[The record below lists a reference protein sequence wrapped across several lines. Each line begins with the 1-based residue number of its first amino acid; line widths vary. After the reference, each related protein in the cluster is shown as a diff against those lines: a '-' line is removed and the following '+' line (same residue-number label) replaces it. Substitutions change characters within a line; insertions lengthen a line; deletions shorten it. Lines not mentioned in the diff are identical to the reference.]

1 MAKKKSIRVDF
12 VKSCITYNKLNT
24 IAKIAISGI
33 ENICKRLNLDSVY
46 GVINGRFVIPSKRPS
61 GKKSSSKRVAKCDTV
76 FVAYRFCGHPTEE
89 QASDLNQNIGA
100 SRFMWNRMLSDYKL
114 MWKMYGISIP
124 MTPADYKDVSGLEWL
139 NDRDSLAL
147 ANVQLNLEKAR
158 SDYFAGE
165 RGAPKRKKKHQCKE
179 SYTTNCVGK
188 NIRIENGGLRLP
200 KINGLIKL
208 SMHRPIKPDGTLK
221 SVTVTHEPDGK
232 WYFSI
237 LIEYPA
243 EEVELSDGLQK
254 FFASGDINAIS
265 GIWLDMSV
273 PFLYIDSSGN
283 KPSYELNGREIK
295 FVKQYRKLE
304 KRIAKEQRRRSHM
317 VKDSNNYNK
326 QSEKIARLHAK
337 AKHRREDFLHQIAVR
352 LVRTYD
358 VIAIE
363 DLDIAAMKKALSLGK
378 SVSDVGWGRFA
389 AILEE
394 LCLKYGKILVRASR
408 WYPSS
413 KTCHHCGYKNDD
425 LQLSDRVYVCPVC
438 GNVMPRDKNAAI
450 NILEEGLRTIKENML
465 RQSVEGYNR
474 PSLITTIA

>member
-1 MAKKKSIRVDF
+1 
-12 VKSCITYNKLNT
+12 
-24 IAKIAISGI
+24 
-33 ENICKRLNLDSVY
+33 
-46 GVINGRFVIPSKRPS
+46 
-61 GKKSSSKRVAKCDTV
+61 
-76 FVAYRFCGHPTEE
+76 
-89 QASDLNQNIGA
+89 
-100 SRFMWNRMLSDYKL
+100 MWNRMLSDYKL
-114 MWKMYGISIP
+114 MWKLYGISIP

-139 NDRDSLAL
+139 KDRDSMAL
-147 ANVQLNLEKAR
+147 ANVQINLEKAR
-158 SDYFAGE
+158 SDYFAGK
-165 RGAPKRKKKHQCKE
+165 RGAPKRKKKHQCKN
-179 SYTTNCVGK
+179 SYTTSCIRN
-188 NIRIENGGLRLP
+188 NIRIEDDRLRLP

-208 SMHRPIKPDGTLK
+208 SMHRPIKPNGTLK

-243 EEVELSDGLQK
+243 EEAELSDRLQK
-254 FFASGDINAIS
+254 LFSSSDINVIS
-265 GIWLDMSV
+265 GIGLDMSV

-283 KPSYELNGREIK
+283 KPSYELNGKEIK
-295 FVKQYRKLE
+295 FIKQYRKLE

-352 LVRTYD
+352 LARTYD

-363 DLDIAAMKKALSLGK
+363 DLDIKAMKNALSLGK
-378 SVSDVGWGRFA
+378 SVSDVGWGRFT

-425 LQLSDRVYVCPVC
+425 LRLSDRVYVCPVC
-438 GNVMPRDKNAAI
+438 GNIMPRDKNAAI
-450 NILEEGLRTIKENML
+450 NILEEGLRTIKENMI
-465 RQSVEGYNR
+465 RPSVEGYSK

>member
-1 MAKKKSIRVDF
+1 
-12 VKSCITYNKLNT
+12 
-24 IAKIAISGI
+24 
-33 ENICKRLNLDSVY
+33 
-46 GVINGRFVIPSKRPS
+46 
-61 GKKSSSKRVAKCDTV
+61 
-76 FVAYRFCGHPTEE
+76 
-89 QASDLNQNIGA
+89 
-100 SRFMWNRMLSDYKL
+100 
-114 MWKMYGISIP
+114 
-124 MTPADYKDVSGLEWL
+124 
-139 NDRDSLAL
+139 
-147 ANVQLNLEKAR
+147 
-158 SDYFAGE
+158 
-165 RGAPKRKKKHQCKE
+165 
-179 SYTTNCVGK
+179 
-188 NIRIENGGLRLP
+188 
-200 KINGLIKL
+200 
-208 SMHRPIKPDGTLK
+208 MHRPIKPDGTLK
-221 SVTVTHEPDGK
+221 SVTVIHEPDGK

-243 EEVELSDGLQK
+243 EEVELSEGLQK

-265 GIWLDMSV
+265 GIGLDMSV

-283 KPSYELNGREIK
+283 KPSYELNGRKVK
-295 FVKQYRKLE
+295 FIKQYRKLE

-326 QSEKIARLHAK
+326 QSEKIARLYAK

-378 SVSDVGWGRFA
+378 SVSDVGWGRFT

-425 LQLSDRVYVCPVC
+425 LQLSDRIYVCPVC
-438 GNVMPRDKNAAI
+438 GNIMPRDKNAAI
-450 NILEEGLRTIKENML
+450 NVLEEGLRILKENIF
-465 RQSVEGYNR
+465 RPSVEGYSK
-474 PSLITTIA
+474 PALITTIA

>member
-12 VKSCITYNKLNT
+12 VKSCITYNKLNM
-24 IAKIAISGI
+24 IAKIAVSGI
-33 ENICKRLNLDSVY
+33 ENICKRLRLDSIY
-46 GVINGRFVIPSKRPS
+46 DVINGKFAIPSRRPS
-61 GKKSSSKRVAKCDTV
+61 GKKSSSKRIAKCDTV

-100 SRFMWNRMLSDYKL
+100 SRFMWNRMLADYKL

-124 MTPADYKDVSGLEWL
+124 MTPADCKDVSGLEWL
-139 NDRDSLAL
+139 NDRDSL
-147 ANVQLNLEKAR
+147 
-158 SDYFAGE
+158 
-165 RGAPKRKKKHQCKE
+165 
-179 SYTTNCVGK
+179 
-188 NIRIENGGLRLP
+188 
-200 KINGLIKL
+200 
-208 SMHRPIKPDGTLK
+208 KPDGTLK

-237 LIEYPA
+237 LVEYPA

-265 GIWLDMSV
+265 GIGLDMSV

-295 FVKQYRKLE
+295 FIKQYRKLE

-337 AKHRREDFLHQIAVR
+337 AKHCREDFLHQIAVR

-378 SVSDVGWGRFA
+378 SVSDVGWGRFT

-438 GNVMPRDKNAAI
+438 GNIMPRDKNAAI
-450 NILEEGLRTIKENML
+450 NILEEGLRTIKENMI
-465 RQSVEGYNR
+465 RPSVEGYNK
-474 PSLITTIA
+474 PSLITTIV